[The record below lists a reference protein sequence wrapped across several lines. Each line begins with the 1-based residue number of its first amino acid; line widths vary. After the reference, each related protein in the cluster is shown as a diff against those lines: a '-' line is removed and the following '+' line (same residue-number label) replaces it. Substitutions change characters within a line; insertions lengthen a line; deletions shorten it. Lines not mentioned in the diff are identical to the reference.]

1 MESKEFD
8 QLITSVKEQ
17 LDNEHLEYAIIVHNP
32 SSEEGECIIGIHSK
46 DACDTLT
53 SALVNEASEKNKLI
67 RSFIAGIVSKVFV
80 FAAKRFN
87 SHLKKST
94 KKDIN
99 YN

>member
-1 MESKEFD
+1 MESKEFN

-17 LDNEHLEYAIIVHNP
+17 LDKEHLEYAIIVHNP

-67 RSFIAGIVSKVFV
+67 RSFIAGIVSKVFILASQRIKS
-80 FAAKRFN
+80 FYQ
-87 SHLKKST
+87 KST
-94 KKDIN
+94 KKNIN

>member
-17 LDNEHLEYAIIVHNP
+17 LDKEHLEYAIIVHNP
-32 SSEEGECIIGIHSK
+32 SSEEGECIIGIRSN
-46 DACDTLT
+46 DNCNTL
-53 SALVNEASEKNKLI
+53 SNALVNAATDENILI
-67 RSFIAGIVSKVFV
+67 RHFIGGIVSKVFA
-80 FAAKRFN
+80 FAAKRFK

>member
-8 QLITSVKEQ
+8 QIMTSVKEQ
-17 LDNEHLEYAIIVHNP
+17 LDKEHLEYAIIVHNP

-53 SALVNEASEKNKLI
+53 SALVNEASGENKLI
-67 RSFIAGIVSKVFV
+67 RSFIAGIISKIFTL
-80 FAAKRFN
+80 AAQRIK
-87 SHLKKST
+87 SIYQKST

-99 YN
+99 YS

>member
-8 QLITSVKEQ
+8 QLMTSVKEQ
-17 LDNEHLEYAIIVHNP
+17 LDKEHLEYAIIVHNP

-53 SALVNEASEKNKLI
+53 SALVNEATGENKLI
-67 RSFIAGIVSKVFV
+67 RSFIAGIISKIFTL
-80 FAAKRFN
+80 AAQRI
-87 SHLKKST
+87 KSIYQKSA

-99 YN
+99 YS